1 VQKSLVAPLYQLIIG
16 CGIRESMFLQHLGM
30 HGERHS

>member
-1 VQKSLVAPLYQLIIG
+1 MQKLLVAPLYQLIIG
-16 CGIRESMFLQHLGM
+16 CGIRESTFLQHPRM